1 MQHRAST
8 GPNMPDNWPLYTP
21 YKAAVDCN
29 IASPAPARGSS
40 KVAHCCVVLN
50 DAERHGKEGTY
61 RSESPLLYLLS
72 ESPLRLS

>member
-21 YKAAVDCN
+21 YKAVVDWD

-40 KVAHCCVVLN
+40 KVAHCYAVLT

-61 RSESPLLYLLS
+61 HTEPPLLYLLV
-72 ESPLRLS
+72 